1 VRLAGRFHRAAA
13 VKRVPSIRHPRC
25 LIFESMSERREGV
38 RSHLESPDQGSG
50 DYSNAPSRAT
60 SRREIR
66 DALLHPV
73 PTVFDSAVT
82 RYLRPCSG
90 PSTTAFCDR
99 HSVCACIYVQL
110 IPMLF
115 RATLARRVR
124 RDLSASI
131 LTACCHNE
139 SRGRVRGRGRDGV
152 DSGLLPPVLFS
163 FNAAKSGRCL
173 QRKIKV
179 PRFLAV
185 CLSAGF
191 LFLALLAFSFFLL
204 PSSASFP
211 SSLSSS
217 TCIRIHYKS
226 IL

>member
-1 VRLAGRFHRAAA
+1 MPNFWEYVRKTGGGKEPPGIPGSREWRLFGCAEPCNEPPRNKGCSSPPCPDGFRQCRNA
-13 VKRVPSIRHPRC
+13 VPPS
-25 LIFESMSERREGV
+25 
-38 RSHLESPDQGSG
+38 
-50 DYSNAPSRAT
+50 
-60 SRREIR
+60 
-66 DALLHPV
+66 
-73 PTVFDSAVT
+73 
-82 RYLRPCSG
+82 CSG
-90 PSTTAFCDR
+90 PSTTAFCDG
-99 HSVCACIYVQL
+99 HFVCACIYVQL

-124 RDLSASI
+124 LDLSASI

-217 TCIRIHYKS
+217 TCIRIHYESVLWTNRIK
-226 IL
+226 